1 VTTLAILRHS
11 IRPARTRRAAW
22 VMVCLWLLVA
32 LVPVRAW
39 AAASMLVS
47 MGDVPAGVTASAE
60 LPPCHAAAQDGA
72 ASEGDHRACTACV
85 FCAPVLVPVVA
96 QDGAALAAA
105 AAPPAAMSGAAP
117 EGALKAL
124 FRPPR
129 G

>member
-1 VTTLAILRHS
+1 MTTLAILRHS

-32 LVPVRAW
+32 LVPV
-39 AAASMLVS
+39 
-47 MGDVPAGVTASAE
+47 
-60 LPPCHAAAQDGA
+60 
-72 ASEGDHRACTACV
+72 
-85 FCAPVLVPVVA
+85 VA
-96 QDGAALAAA
+96 LDGAALAAA